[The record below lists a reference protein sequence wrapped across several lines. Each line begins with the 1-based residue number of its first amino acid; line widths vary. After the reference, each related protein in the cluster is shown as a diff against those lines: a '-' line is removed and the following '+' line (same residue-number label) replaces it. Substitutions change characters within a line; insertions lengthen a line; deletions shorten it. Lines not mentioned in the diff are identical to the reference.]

1 MTENTLQKVFL
12 GFAILTIISGIYLI
26 YMQDYLIGISG
37 SIVGV
42 FLVYLNRQ
50 KHNTDLKDKES

>member
-37 SIVGV
+37 FFVGI
-42 FLVYLNRQ
+42 LLLYLNKQ
-50 KHNTDLKDKES
+50 KQQ